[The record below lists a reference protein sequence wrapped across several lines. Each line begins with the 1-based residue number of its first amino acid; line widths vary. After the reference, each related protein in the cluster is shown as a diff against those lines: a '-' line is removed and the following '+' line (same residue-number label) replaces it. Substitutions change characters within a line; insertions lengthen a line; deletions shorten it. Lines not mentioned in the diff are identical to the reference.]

1 MSRKSAEPPY
11 RRLALSLG
19 LSALM
24 VAGALAWVEG
34 VQGATLLRRLVWPL
48 ARLHG
53 YILLGLAVGQAIEI
67 LGWTRRLAV
76 LARPLFRFGR
86 LGDRCGAAFTAA
98 WFSGAAAN
106 AMLYDFF
113 QEGTI
118 TKRQLYLTNLV
129 NQLPAYFL
137 HLPSTFF
144 IVLPLTGLAGVLY
157 YALTLLAAL
166 LRTGVLLIWGRLTLS
181 APEAEAAPAAGPP
194 AAGRRALGVLEGLR
208 RRLPVRLTSVALYV
222 IPIYVLVFIVQ
233 AAGGFDALQT
243 LLNRTAVNAFLPM
256 ESLSVV
262 VLSFVAEFTSGFAAA
277 GALMEAGV
285 LTVKQTVIALL
296 LGNVL
301 AFPVRALRHQLPQYV
316 GVFAPRMGT
325 EILLLGQ
332 AIRVASL
339 VLVGAVYY
347 LAG

>member
-1 MSRKSAEPPY
+1 MARKNARPPY
-11 RRLALSLG
+11 GGLAVSLG
-19 LSALM
+19 LAVLM
-24 VAGALAWVEG
+24 VAGALAWVEDLRSD
-34 VQGATLLRRLVWPL
+34 TLMRRLIWPL
-48 ARLHG
+48 VRLHG
-53 YILLGLAVGQAIEI
+53 YILVGLAVGQAIEI

-76 LARPLFRFGR
+76 LARPLFRFGH

-98 WFSGAAAN
+98 WFSGTTAN

-113 QEGTI
+113 QEGAI
-118 TKRQLYLTNLV
+118 TKRQLVLTNLV

-166 LRTGVLLIWGRLTLS
+166 LRTGVFLLWGRLAL
-181 APEAEAAPAAGPP
+181 APQAPQPLPGEEPP
-194 AAGRRALGVLEGLR
+194 VAPRTQGLVEGLR
-208 RRLPVRLTSVALYV
+208 RKLPVRLTRVALYV
-222 IPIYVLVFIVQ
+222 VPIYVLVFVVS
-233 AAGGFDALQT
+233 AAGGFTALQS
-243 LLNRTAVNAFLPM
+243 LLNRSATSAFMPM

-262 VLSFVAEFTSGFAAA
+262 ALSFVAEFTSGFAAA

-296 LGNVL
+296 IGNVL

-316 GVFAPRMGT
+316 GIFAPRLGT

-332 AIRVASL
+332 ALRVVSL
-339 VLVGAVYY
+339 LLVGWGYY
-347 LAG
+347 LLG